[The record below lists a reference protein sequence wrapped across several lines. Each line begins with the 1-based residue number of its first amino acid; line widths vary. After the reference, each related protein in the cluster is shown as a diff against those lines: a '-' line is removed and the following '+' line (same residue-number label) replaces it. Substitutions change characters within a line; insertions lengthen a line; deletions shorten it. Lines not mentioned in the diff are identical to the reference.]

1 MIELT
6 TEVTNKTDHAEIRIA
21 GYLSSDSADRLD
33 VAMQQVGDAKKV
45 VLIFDEKC
53 FINSTGLSAMFDHI
67 LPGIEHGKEYR
78 VVHPAP
84 HFRKV
89 FNIVGLSSDVE
100 VFADE
105 ASALAKQP

>member
-6 TEVTNKTDHAEIRIA
+6 AKVTNTPDHTEVRIA

-33 VAMQQVGDAKKV
+33 EAMQEVGDAKKV

-53 FINSTGLSAMFDHI
+53 FINSTGLSAMFEHI
-67 LPGIEHGKEYR
+67 LPGIEQGKTYR

-89 FNIVGLSSDVE
+89 FDIVGLSADVE

-105 ASALAKQP
+105 ASALQF

>member
-6 TEVTNKTDHAEIRIA
+6 AEVTKSTDHAEIHIT
-21 GYLSSDSADRLD
+21 GYLNSDSADRLD
-33 VAMQQVGDAKKV
+33 EAMKQVGDADRV
-45 VLIFDEKC
+45 VLIFDEQC
-53 FINSTGLSAMFDHI
+53 HINSTGLSALFEHV
-67 LPGIEHGKEYR
+67 LPGIEQGKEFR

-89 FNIVGLSSDVE
+89 FDIVGLSADVE

-105 ASALAKQP
+105 ASALAK

>member
-1 MIELT
+1 MPLRSIYS
-6 TEVTNKTDHAEIRIA
+6 TE
-21 GYLSSDSADRLD
+21 SADQLD
-33 VAMQQVGDAKKV
+33 EAMKQVGDAKKV

-53 FINSTGLSAMFDHI
+53 FINSTGLSALFEHI
-67 LPGIEHGKEYR
+67 LPGIEQGKEFR

-89 FNIVGLSSDVE
+89 FDIVGLSSDVE

-105 ASALAKQP
+105 ASALAK

>member
-6 TEVTNKTDHAEIRIA
+6 AKVTNKPDHAEIRIA
-21 GYLSSDSADRLD
+21 GYLSSDSADLLD
-33 VAMQQVGDAKKV
+33 EAMQQVGDTKKV

-53 FINSTGLSAMFDHI
+53 FINSTGLSAMFEHV
-67 LPGIEHGKEYR
+67 LPGIEQGMEYR

-89 FNIVGLSSDVE
+89 FDIVGLSADVE

-105 ASALAKQP
+105 ASALAK

>member
-6 TEVTNKTDHAEIRIA
+6 TEVTNRPDHVEVRIA
-21 GYLSSDSADRLD
+21 GYLSSDSADHLD
-33 VAMQQVGDAKKV
+33 EAMKEVEDAKKV
-45 VLIFDEKC
+45 ILIFDEKC
-53 FINSTGLSAMFDHI
+53 FINSTGLSAMFEHI
-67 LPGIEHGKEYR
+67 LPGIEQGKEYR

-89 FNIVGLSSDVE
+89 FDIVGLSADVE

-105 ASALAKQP
+105 ASALAK

>member
-6 TEVTNKTDHAEIRIA
+6 AEVTNKPNHAEIRIA
-21 GYLSSDSADRLD
+21 GYLSSESADRLD
-33 VAMQQVGDAKKV
+33 ETMKQVGDAKKV
-45 VLIFDEKC
+45 VLIFDENC
-53 FINSTGLSAMFDHI
+53 FINSTGLSAMFEHI
-67 LPGIEHGKEYR
+67 LPGIEQGKEYR

-89 FNIVGLSSDVE
+89 FEIVGLSADVE

-105 ASALAKQP
+105 ASALAK

>member
-6 TEVTNKTDHAEIRIA
+6 AEVTNKPIHAEIRIA
-21 GYLSSDSADRLD
+21 GYLSSESADRLD
-33 VAMQQVGDAKKV
+33 EAIKRVGDAKKV
-45 VLIFDEKC
+45 VLILDEKC
-53 FINSTGLSAMFDHI
+53 FINSTGLSALFEHV
-67 LPGIEHGKEYR
+67 LPGIEQGEEYR

-89 FNIVGLSSDVE
+89 FDIVGLTADVG

-105 ASALAKQP
+105 ASAAAR

>member
-1 MIELT
+1 MSELT
-6 TEVTNKTDHAEIRIA
+6 TEVTTKPDHAEIRIS

-33 VAMQQVGDAKKV
+33 ESIKQVGDAKKV

-53 FINSTGLSAMFDHI
+53 FINSTGLSAMFEHI
-67 LPGIEHGKEYR
+67 LPGIEQGKEYR

-89 FNIVGLSSDVE
+89 FDIVGLSADVE

-105 ASALAKQP
+105 ASALAK